1 MAEPKAYAKLWWRD
15 HNPFYIQGLKATIGR
30 SSHSDILLVRFTQEE
45 DKKVSRKHA
54 LIYWDESLESFILK
68 CLSKNGMVVNS
79 KFLMQDQEFKLFS
92 KCPIL
97 IGDNKFYFL
106 LPKKLEEIPLQ
117 SITDIF
123 PIDKAIILPP
133 LM

>member
-1 MAEPKAYAKLWWRD
+1 MAEPMAYAKLWWKD
-15 HNPFYIQGLKATIGR
+15 HQAFYIQGLKAAIGR
-30 SSHSDILLVRFTQEE
+30 SKHSDILLVRFTQEE

-54 LIYWDESLESFILK
+54 VIYWDESLESFIVR

-79 KFLMQDQEFKLFS
+79 KALIKDQEFRLFS

-97 IGDNKFYFL
+97 IGNNKFYFL

-123 PIDKAIILPP
+123 PTDKAIILPA
-133 LM
+133 LI